1 MTEQEKAKNTTT
13 SSTITLPSFNQ
24 MLDYSKSHRIKVT
37 DANGKTW
44 VNLSLLVS
52 AILTLIMPEIVALL
66 AVVAIYKGASVDII
80 DTEADETSI
89 TAG

>member
-1 MTEQEKAKNTTT
+1 MTNQEKTKNTTIV
-13 SSTITLPSFNQ
+13 STTLPSFRQ
-24 MLDYSKSHRIKVT
+24 VLDYSKSHRIKVT

-66 AVVAIYKGASVDII
+66 VIVAVIKGASVDFI

-89 TAG
+89 TTS